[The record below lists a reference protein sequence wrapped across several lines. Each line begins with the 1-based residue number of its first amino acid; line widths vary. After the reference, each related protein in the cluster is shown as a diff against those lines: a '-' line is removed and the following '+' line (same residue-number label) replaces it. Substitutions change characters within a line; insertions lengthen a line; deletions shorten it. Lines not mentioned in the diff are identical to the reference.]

1 LNFNK
6 IPLIYLV
13 NYLALRGSAMN
24 KIFLKSLVIF
34 FLFIF
39 TLPIAMGCRTNI
51 QDLSG
56 SKTVETVKETVAQE
70 NQQSNESIGQT
81 RESETTTAVSSDTTK
96 STEMSLDKSKYLTVA
111 DVEKVSGQTGLK
123 LIDYDPSIVA
133 GGDLNFAKSD
143 NTMFLLAQI
152 QNKSTVWD
160 AWKKQEGFF
169 NEAIPGVGDEAYN
182 GPKGMGV
189 IYVLFFYKGNTAFSL
204 SSFFNLTGDGKPYF
218 SQDQLIELAK
228 IMLSR

>member
-1 LNFNK
+1 
-6 IPLIYLV
+6 
-13 NYLALRGSAMN
+13 MN
-24 KIFLKSLVIF
+24 KIVLKSTLIL

-39 TLPIAMGCRTNI
+39 ILPIALGCRTNI
-51 QDLSG
+51 KDFSE
-56 SKTVETVKETVAQE
+56 SKTVETVKETVSQE
-70 NQQSNESIGQT
+70 DQQSNENIGQT
-81 RESETTTAVSSDTTK
+81 QESETTTTVSSNTTTIQSNDTI
-96 STEMSLDKSKYLTVA
+96 SATESIEISLDKSKYLTVA
-111 DVEKVSGQTGLK
+111 DVEKVSGETGLK
-123 LIDYDPSIVA
+123 LIDYDPSIGA

-160 AWKKQEGFF
+160 AWKKQTGFF

-218 SQDQLIELAK
+218 TQEQLIELAK
-228 IMLSR
+228 IMVSR